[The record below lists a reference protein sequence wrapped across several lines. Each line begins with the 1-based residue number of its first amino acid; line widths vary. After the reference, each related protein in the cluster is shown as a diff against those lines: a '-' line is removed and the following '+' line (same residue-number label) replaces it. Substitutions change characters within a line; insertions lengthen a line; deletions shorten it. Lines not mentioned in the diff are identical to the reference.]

1 MKKALVA
8 IVGLALFIGMAGCG
22 NPEEKKLETSAPPVS
37 ENATT
42 FEQGGGEPK
51 PVGERGPE
59 GSDGPQG
66 PAMKPP
72 GM

>member
-1 MKKALVA
+1 MKKAILILFGA
-8 IVGLALFIGMAGCG
+8 TLLVGLYGCG
-22 NPEEKKLETSAPPVS
+22 SGEDAKLEKAAPPTS
-37 ENATT
+37 EGA
-42 FEQGGGEPK
+42 QAPAGGGQPK

-66 PAMKPP
+66 PAMKPE

>member
-1 MKKALVA
+1 MKRTLLAL
-8 IVGLALFIGMAGCG
+8 VGLAVVISLSGCG